1 MCACIYEATIP
12 DGRYLAHGW
21 KVFPVT
27 FVLIHSVNP
36 KNIGGELVCE
46 FSKRQTNDDVNEKIY
61 FFFSSSSKSSV
72 HASIPVLAS
81 SDNVTRYDFR

>member
-46 FSKRQTNDDVNEKIY
+46 FSKRQTNDDVNEIKFIS
-61 FFFSSSSKSSV
+61 FFLPF
-72 HASIPVLAS
+72 ASQVC
-81 SDNVTRYDFR
+81 TRFYSGSRF